1 MATII
6 AGRFTQQ
13 DQVEQASAQL
23 AQAGFQEDLL
33 SSFFVT
39 PPGQHDRYEMGGDH
53 AISTGAEHSPHGIV
67 VGAATGGT
75 IGAVAGIAASPLL
88 GPVGVAAG
96 ALVGAHV
103 GSLVGSLSN
112 MDEAD
117 QEPERVRHA
126 GMMLAVATGNE
137 DELRRAIELLLSCG
151 AVDIERAE
159 GSIVDGDWVDF
170 DPLVA
175 PALVE
180 QPDAQLLPTASAPQ
194 NQAGHHQSP

>member
-6 AGRFTQQ
+6 AGRFAQQ
-13 DQVEQASAQL
+13 DQVEQAAAQL
-23 AQAGFQEDLL
+23 VQAGFNEDLL

-53 AISTGAEHSPHGIV
+53 AISTGAEHSPHGTA

-75 IGAVAGIAASPLL
+75 IGAVAGIAASPVL

-112 MDEAD
+112 MDEAE

-126 GMMLAVATGNE
+126 GMLLAVATVNE
-137 DELRRAIELLLSCG
+137 DEQSRAIELLRACG
-151 AVDIERAE
+151 AVDIERSE

-170 DPLVA
+170 DPLLA
-175 PALVE
+175 PTLVDQPIE
-180 QPDAQLLPTASAPQ
+180 QPLSQAAAPQ
-194 NQAGHHQSP
+194 DRVGQ